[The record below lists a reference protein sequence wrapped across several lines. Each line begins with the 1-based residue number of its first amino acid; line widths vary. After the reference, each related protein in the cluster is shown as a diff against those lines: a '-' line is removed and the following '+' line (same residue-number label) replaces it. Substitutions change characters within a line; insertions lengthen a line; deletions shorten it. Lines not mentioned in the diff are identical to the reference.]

1 MIYLSILELHSTYTT
16 STTTYATYYTRQ
28 AANRSHL
35 LLLQVL
41 CAGRWLRIFL
51 ALAIVS
57 SPASLK

>member
-41 CAGRWLRIFL
+41 YVQADGPESSWL
-51 ALAIVS
+51 
-57 SPASLK
+57 